1 MMPKRN
7 MATKLGLTAL
17 LLAFSPTLGIADYPL
32 LWDPQER
39 ISKPPLSDQTRLRF
53 LTTVDFPPFN
63 HLDQTGRLSGF
74 HVDLAT
80 AICRE
85 LDLLER
91 CQIQALEWDKLLPSI
106 EQGQG
111 EAIIAGLV
119 PGTETAGKL
128 IFTRSYFP
136 FPARLA
142 TRRAN
147 PVDEKTISGKRVG
160 VLERSGHD
168 AMLGAFLSSAKPV
181 RYSREDWM
189 LADLKEG
196 KLDAVLSDGM
206 RLSFWLA
213 GASSDGCCDFIG
225 GAYYSPELLGNG
237 LQIATSAKSP
247 EIAGAIDYA
256 LKELSLKG
264 TLNEL
269 YLRYFPK
276 DFF

>member
-1 MMPKRN
+1 MMPK
-7 MATKLGLTAL
+7 MKLATQLGLAAL
-17 LLAFSPTLGIADYPL
+17 LIAFSPGRSLADYPL

-39 ISKPPLSDQTRLRF
+39 IAKPPLPDQARLRF

-63 HLDQTGRLSGF
+63 HRDQTGRLSGF

-91 CQIQALEWDKLLPSI
+91 CQIQAIEWNQLLPAI
-106 EQGQG
+106 EQRQG

-119 PGTETAGKL
+119 PGAGNAGKL
-128 IFTRSYFP
+128 SFTRSYFP

-142 TRRAN
+142 VRRTT
-147 PVDEKTISGKRVG
+147 PIDEMAVSGKRIG

-168 AMLGAFLSSAKPV
+168 AMLGTFFASAKPV

-189 LADLKEG
+189 LADLKDG
-196 KLDAVLSDGM
+196 KLDAVFSDGM

-213 GASSDGCCDFIG
+213 GASSDGCCDFAG
-225 GAYYSPELLGNG
+225 GAYFSPELLGDG
-237 LQIATSAKSP
+237 LRIATSAQSP
-247 EIAGAIDYA
+247 ELAGAIDYA
-256 LKELSLKG
+256 LKQLSLKG

>member
-1 MMPKRN
+1 MMPKLKLAIR
-7 MATKLGLTAL
+7 LGLA
-17 LLAFSPTLGIADYPL
+17 AFVLVLSPDRSLADYPL

-39 ISKPPLSDQTRLRF
+39 IAKPPLSDQTRLRF

-63 HLDQTGRLSGF
+63 HQDQSGRLSGF

-85 LDLLER
+85 LELLER
-91 CQIQALEWDKLLPSI
+91 CQIQAIEWNQLVPAI
-106 EQGQG
+106 EQRQG

-119 PGTETAGKL
+119 PGAGTAGKL
-128 IFTRSYFP
+128 TFTRSYFP

-142 TRRAN
+142 VRGAN
-147 PVDEKTISGKRVG
+147 AIDEKAVSGKRVG

-168 AMLGAFLSSAKPV
+168 TMLGVFLPLAKPV

-196 KLDAVLSDGM
+196 KLDAVFSDGM

-213 GASSDGCCDFIG
+213 GASSEGCCGFAG
-225 GAYYSPELLGNG
+225 GAYFSPELLGNG
-237 LQIATSAKSP
+237 LRIATSAQSP
-247 EIAGAIDYA
+247 ELAGAIDYA
-256 LKELSLKG
+256 LKQLSLKG